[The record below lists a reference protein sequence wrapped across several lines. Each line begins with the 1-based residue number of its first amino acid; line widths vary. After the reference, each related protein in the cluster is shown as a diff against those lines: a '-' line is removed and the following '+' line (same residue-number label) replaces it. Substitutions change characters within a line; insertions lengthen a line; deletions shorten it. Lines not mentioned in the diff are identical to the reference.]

1 MTLKSAGIAAALV
14 ALTSAAWAQSPPVP
28 DADFVMKASVGNT
41 LEIEES
47 KLALDRATD
56 PRIKS
61 YAQQMIS
68 DHTEAEQKLQGA
80 AGHEKLKT
88 ELMLDKV
95 HQAMLDNLK
104 TFNGAD
110 FDKIY
115 VADQI
120 AAHVETMALLSDYK
134 TNGKEAALKG
144 WTDKTLPAVEEH
156 LHAIQAM

>member
-1 MTLKSAGIAAALV
+1 MTLRSAGIAAALV
-14 ALTSAAWAQSPPVP
+14 ALTSAAWAQSPPVS

-61 YAQQMIS
+61 YAQHMIS
-68 DHTEAEQKLQGA
+68 DHTEAEQKLQQA
-80 AGHEKLKT
+80 AGREKLKT
-88 ELMLDKV
+88 EPMLDKV
-95 HQAMLDNLK
+95 HQGMLDNLK
-104 TFNGAD
+104 TFNGVD

-144 WTDKTLPAVEEH
+144 WTDKTLPGVKEH
-156 LHAIQAM
+156 LRSIQAL

>member
-1 MTLKSAGIAAALV
+1 MSLRSAGLAAALV
-14 ALTSAAWAQSPPVP
+14 AFASAAVAQSPPVP

-47 KLALDRATD
+47 KVALDRATD

-61 YAQQMIS
+61 FAQHMIS
-68 DHTEAEQKLQGA
+68 DHTEAEKKLQDA
-80 AGHEKLKT
+80 AGKDRLKT
-88 ELMLDKV
+88 EPMLDAA

-115 VADQI
+115 RADQT
-120 AAHVETMALLSDYK
+120 ASHVETLALLSDYR
-134 TNGKEAALKG
+134 TNGKAAALKS
-144 WTDKTLPAVEEH
+144 WTEKTLPSVKEH
-156 LHAIQAM
+156 LQSIQAL